1 MTNKDIYVLD
11 LLEKAVRESGIE
23 LRNEAA
29 NNPFASDNDL
39 KEDLKEIEVIEKL
52 MLSIIDDMRQII
64 DDMRQDGS
72 EPKQGAVETKQAG
85 PGKVTVELTLP
96 IKLWLLGEKH
106 AASVDETFSSWL
118 TNLIVTNLMVKELFF
133 ND

>member
-1 MTNKDIYVLD
+1 MYVLD

-29 NNPFASDNDL
+29 NNLFASDNDL
-39 KEDLKEIEVIEKL
+39 KEDLKKIEVIEKL
-52 MLSIIDDMRQII
+52 MLSII

-96 IKLWLLGEKH
+96 IKLWLLGEEH
-106 AASVDETFSSWL
+106 ADSVDETFSSWL
-118 TNLIVTNLMVKELFF
+118 TNLIVKELFF